1 MKSLTLLVLS
11 KPTLPCLRLLEG
23 LPDSTRIV
31 VGETPEA
38 LAAAAPE
45 ADAFLYILQPRDKVK
60 AVWDMAP
67 NLRWVHSFVAGVDH
81 TLFPE
86 LIASPVPLTNGRGV
100 FAPPL
105 GDFTVFGI
113 LFFEKAVRHFLA
125 AQAEAKWAPRNVGD
139 VQGKVLG
146 IVGYGKI
153 GQAAAIR
160 AKAFGIKIHVLRRRP
175 ELAAADPLVDKS
187 YAPAELDA
195 LIAASDYL
203 MAAAPLT
210 PETRGMIGPAQ
221 IAKLKPEAI
230 VINVGRGPVVD
241 EPALIEALRERR
253 IRGAALD
260 VFNVEPLPA
269 DSPFYQLDNVYLSP
283 HCADHIPSWQDD
295 AAQFF
300 VDNFNRFASGEP
312 LENIVDKKA
321 GY

>member
-1 MKSLTLLVLS
+1 MNPLTLLVLA
-11 KPTLPCLRLLEG
+11 KPTLQCLRLLES
-23 LPDSTRIV
+23 LPDTTRIV
-31 VGETPEA
+31 VAETPEA

-45 ADAFLYILQPRDKVK
+45 ADAFLYIMQPRDRVK

-67 NLRWVHSFVAGVDH
+67 KLRWVHSFVAGVDH

-86 LIASPVPLTNGRGV
+86 LVESPVPLTNGRGV
-100 FAPPL
+100 FAAPL

-113 LFFEKAVRHFLA
+113 LFFEKAVRYFLA
-125 AQAEAKWAPRNVGD
+125 AQAEAKWAPRTVGD

-146 IVGYGKI
+146 IVGYGGI
-153 GQAAAIR
+153 GRAAAVR
-160 AKAFGIKIHVLRRRP
+160 AKAFGIQIHALSRHP
-175 ELAAADPLVDKS
+175 ERTQADPLVDRS
-187 YAPAELDA
+187 YGPGELDA

-203 MAAAPLT
+203 LTAAPLT

-221 IAKLKPEAI
+221 LALLKPEAI
-230 VINVGRGPVVD
+230 VINVGRGPVID
-241 EPALIEALRERR
+241 EAALIDALQNNR

-269 DSPFYQLDNVYLSP
+269 DSPFYKMDNLYLSP

-295 AAQFF
+295 AAQLF
-300 VDNFNRFASGEP
+300 VDNFLRFAKGEP
-312 LENIVDKKA
+312 LQNIVDKRA